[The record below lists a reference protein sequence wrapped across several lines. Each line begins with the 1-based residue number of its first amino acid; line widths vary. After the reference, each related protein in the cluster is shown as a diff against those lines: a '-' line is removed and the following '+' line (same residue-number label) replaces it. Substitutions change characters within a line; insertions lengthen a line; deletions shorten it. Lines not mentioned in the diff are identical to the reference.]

1 MAACTN
7 CGAELETPLAC
18 GACGKLFEPARELS
32 PFETLGLEPTF
43 ELDARELR
51 RRLLRASRLVHP
63 DFHGSSGA
71 GEREA
76 AERASARLNSA
87 HELLADPAARADWLV
102 RALGGPSESEQRQMP
117 QAFLM
122 EVLEWNETL
131 DAAREAAP
139 GSPERAALAGLAASL
154 REQRD
159 DVLAS
164 LARLLVPLP
173 PKGSPTLSQARA
185 QLNALRY
192 LATTLTQIDALAL
205 EQASPHRS

>member
-7 CGAELETPLAC
+7 CGSELETPLAC
-18 GACGKLFEPARELS
+18 GACGGLFEPAAELS
-32 PFETLGLEPTF
+32 PFETLGLEPAF

-71 GEREA
+71 DAREA

-102 RALGGPSESEQRQMP
+102 RTLGGPSESEQRQMP

-139 GSPERAALAGLAASL
+139 GSPERAALSGLATNL
-154 REQRD
+154 REQRE
-159 DVLAS
+159 DVLAN
-164 LARLLVPLP
+164 LGRLLSPLP
-173 PKGSPTLSQARA
+173 PRGAPALVQVRA

-192 LATTLTQIDALAL
+192 LATTLAQVDALAL
-205 EQASPHRS
+205 EQASTHEA